1 MRNPGHAAF
10 FEALPRAQADVIGQV
25 EQNIVASTAVNWRAA
40 GWWLARRVP
49 AEYADPKDEA
59 EREAMKKQMAEE
71 LLGFMRHLVSGGAY
85 RELLV
90 ALSKWG
96 DLEIDA
102 KALPCPV

>member
-1 MRNPGHAAF
+1 
-10 FEALPRAQADVIGQV
+10 
-25 EQNIVASTAVNWRAA
+25 
-40 GWWLARRVP
+40 
-49 AEYADPKDEA
+49 
-59 EREAMKKQMAEE
+59 MKKQMAEE